1 MKSRTLAIAFT
12 VALLGTAASGEVIER
27 IMAVVGGQPI
37 LMSDVTAAL
46 RFHLT
51 PPAPAGTDPIA
62 WTVDRLIERTLMLS
76 EVERYQPPEPAKAEI
91 DRHVAELE
99 QRAGSPAAL
108 DSTLSALGLT
118 RERLRTYIRDDL
130 RIATYLNER
139 FESASEPAEADVV
152 TYYREHPSEFTVAG
166 TLQSFDEAQDAA
178 RRKVTETR
186 RTALIADWVTSLRR
200 RTDVTVLPVE
210 SPASR

>member
-1 MKSRTLAIAFT
+1 MRSRILAIALT
-12 VALLGTAASGEVIER
+12 IALFGAPASGEVIER

-51 PPAPAGTDPIA
+51 PPAPAGTDPVA

-76 EVERYQPPEPAKAEI
+76 EVDRYQPPEPAGAEI

-118 RERLRTYIRDDL
+118 RERLRSYIRDDL

-139 FESASEPAEADVV
+139 FESASEPPEGDVV
-152 TYYREHPSEFTVAG
+152 TYYREHPSEFTIG
-166 TLQSFDEAQDAA
+166 GKLQSFEEAQDAA
-178 RRKVTETR
+178 RRKVADAR
-186 RTALIADWVTSLRR
+186 RSALIGDWVTSLRR
-200 RTDVTVLPVE
+200 RTDVMLLTN
-210 SPASR
+210 RQ